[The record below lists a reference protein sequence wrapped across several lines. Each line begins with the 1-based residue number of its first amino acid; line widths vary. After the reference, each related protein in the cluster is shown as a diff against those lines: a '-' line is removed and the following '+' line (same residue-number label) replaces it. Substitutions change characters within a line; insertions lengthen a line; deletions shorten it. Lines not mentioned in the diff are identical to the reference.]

1 MDGYEVT
8 RRDFLKKLGLVV
20 GATALTTSGISG
32 VSEIILNKK
41 EEFPLN
47 KEQAQFMAKYE
58 KWLKEFHDMAKFQ
71 KVDAEHLDNNK
82 KLMALSQEAQGW
94 QKELVEHMKD
104 NNFARHYMVITDKVT
119 ATI

>member
-41 EEFPLN
+41 EEFPLYDR
-47 KEQAQFMAKYE
+47 QY
-58 KWLKEFHDMAKFQ
+58 
-71 KVDAEHLDNNK
+71 
-82 KLMALSQEAQGW
+82 
-94 QKELVEHMKD
+94 
-104 NNFARHYMVITDKVT
+104 
-119 ATI
+119 